1 MKRFFG
7 MMPTSEVEIEK
18 RYKDKNDHKITI
30 QAGPN
35 GWSILWADGGSTW
48 KDEENSADENFNI
61 AFKEAEESV
70 GTLTEIT
77 DPVAYDVVE
86 ASESS
91 NDDES
96 GEECWEG

>member
-61 AFKEAEESV
+61 ALKAAEEAV
-70 GTLTEIT
+70 GTLTEVNV
-77 DPVAYDVVE
+77 PVAYNVVE
-86 ASESS
+86 ASETC
-91 NDDES
+91 DEDES
-96 GEECWEG
+96 DGECWEG